1 MEKYRTTLPAGYREV
16 DVIDIKNDKR
26 VRVWGDILSVLLMV
40 ATAGVGCFAV
50 PLAELIHFDYTD
62 MAALLSVLLRLL
74 AAGLGGTAVVV
85 LACLLAAAAMR
96 WCGAEKT
103 NFGITKGLVCTVG
116 CDGYFSRGAYMRYT
130 LTAPAI
136 LFAVILLAALV
147 LAMPASASWGTSDGT
162 TDSTDTELST
172 ETSTQ
177 TGDYVS
183 VEESEAIRQQ
193 EIAQAEQE
201 KAEREQQKQA
211 YQNQISDL
219 QSDLD
224 ALKQEQAALQEK
236 LDGVTDQRQQAE
248 AVKASLDADLDNV
261 LNQISTLNLQINAM
275 NESIK
280 ITEEEISESKK
291 NINEQINLLRKRIQ
305 TSYKAGYSNALSVVL
320 GADSYY
326 DSLVRTR
333 VITEIS
339 ERDQEIITDLTT
351 EKQDLEEKEAQ
362 LKAEQ
367 EQLEQANSELE
378 DSKDSLSKK
387 IDAANA
393 EIEDISALEAQYESD
408 VAASQQKAAE
418 MEEEISAVYAAI
430 ENLSTSENSEYV
442 GGEMRWPLPNYST
455 ISSGYGWRF
464 NGTDFHTGIDITGSG
479 VYGSTIVAANSGT
492 VVKANTTYTPGR
504 GYGIYLI
511 IDHGGGMST
520 LYGHCSALLVS
531 EGETVSRGQAI
542 AQVGSTGWSTGPH
555 LHFEV
560 RVNGEHTNP
569 LPYLQGNS

>member
-1 MEKYRTTLPAGYREV
+1 MNNQREKHP
-16 DVIDIKNDKR
+16 
-26 VRVWGDILSVLLMV
+26 VRWLLV
-40 ATAGVGCFAV
+40 A
-50 PLAELIHFDYTD
+50 
-62 MAALLSVLLRLL
+62 
-74 AAGLGGTAVVV
+74 
-85 LACLLAAAAMR
+85 
-96 WCGAEKT
+96 
-103 NFGITKGLVCTVG
+103 
-116 CDGYFSRGAYMRYT
+116 
-130 LTAPAI
+130 
-136 LFAVILLAALV
+136 LLAALV

-193 EIAQAEQE
+193 ACAEAEQE
-201 KAEREQQKQA
+201 KPERGQQQQA
-211 YQNQISDL
+211 DQRQSSDL
-219 QSDLD
+219 HSDLG

-408 VAASQQKAAE
+408 VAASQQKA
-418 MEEEISAVYAAI
+418 
-430 ENLSTSENSEYV
+430 
-442 GGEMRWPLPNYST
+442 G
-455 ISSGYGWRF
+455 
-464 NGTDFHTGIDITGSG
+464 
-479 VYGSTIVAANSGT
+479 
-492 VVKANTTYTPGR
+492 
-504 GYGIYLI
+504 
-511 IDHGGGMST
+511 
-520 LYGHCSALLVS
+520 
-531 EGETVSRGQAI
+531 
-542 AQVGSTGWSTGPH
+542 
-555 LHFEV
+555 
-560 RVNGEHTNP
+560 
-569 LPYLQGNS
+569 